1 MALTRKEIYEKH
13 KERYHS
19 DPEYRAKILA
29 QKSAYAKRRR
39 QNPEVKEK
47 LNQYNRDNAAY
58 FCKKAKEYNAARPFH
73 YAFKRLRLRAKQNNL
88 LFDLD
93 EEYLISIWTGK
104 CAIFG
109 TTLQLPYSTNRQVP
123 DKATIDKVIPE
134 LGYVKGNV
142 QWVSNRAN
150 TIKSYGT
157 LEEHQMIVEYIR
169 VNTSD
174 KVDNHQ
180 TLVRQN

>member
-1 MALTRKEIYEKH
+1 MVLTGQLVFVFQMLTVLCTALFL
-13 KERYHS
+13 S
-19 DPEYRAKILA
+19 LLAYRA
-29 QKSAYAKRRR
+29 
-39 QNPEVKEK
+39 
-47 LNQYNRDNAAY
+47 
-58 FCKKAKEYNAARPFH
+58 FMF
-73 YAFKRLRLRAKQNNL
+73 LRLRAKQNNL